1 MSEQVF
7 DFSVDLVKKAEDS
20 INNLKTKVSN
30 KKTNSREMILTYT
43 QLRKILSS
51 IVSIKNKLG
60 IEQAK
65 KMNFKELSSD
75 IELEIRFLKTTL
87 LYQAGRIEEGKGS
100 FKTYP
105 MKSFLEDSELILMI
119 DSVGSSVEHFE
130 FMCKYVEALVAFYK
144 YRSAI
149 LSNGR

>member
-1 MSEQVF
+1 MSERVF

-20 INNLKTKVSN
+20 INNLKTKVSDR
-30 KKTNSREMILTYT
+30 KTNSQEMILTYA

-65 KMNFKELSSD
+65 KINFKELSPE
-75 IELEIRFLKTTL
+75 IEFEIRFLKTML
-87 LYQAGRIEEGKGS
+87 LYQAGRIEEKKGG

-119 DSVGSSVEHFE
+119 DSVGNSVIRFE
-130 FMCKYVEALVAFYK
+130 LLCKYVEALVAFYK

-149 LSNGR
+149 LSNG